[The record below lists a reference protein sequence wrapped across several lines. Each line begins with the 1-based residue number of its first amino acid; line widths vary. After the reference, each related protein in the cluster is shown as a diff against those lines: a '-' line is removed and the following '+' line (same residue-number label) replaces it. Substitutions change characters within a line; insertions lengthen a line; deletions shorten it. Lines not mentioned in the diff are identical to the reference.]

1 MHKRQVKRLQ
11 LIISEETVPG
21 HIKGPSTAIFDPFT
35 PKPHLLLLLLFF
47 CFLPAQNV
55 CYQILCRKCLPT
67 FGPNDSIN
75 IFKEKKCNNQK
86 GQWLVKGGK
95 HKKTK
100 ARCTHMSVKQGSQL
114 DEGPGLA
121 NPCCKN
127 GRIAFPQCISSC
139 ESIVYRAY
147 LYARHYTQHFTC
159 IV

>member
-11 LIISEETVPG
+11 LLFQRKQCLVTSRVPQQPLL
-21 HIKGPSTAIFDPFT
+21 I
-35 PKPHLLLLLLFF
+35 HLPQNHTFSCYF
-47 CFLPAQNV
+47 YSFVFFLPKTFAIRFFAESVCQPLAQMIV
-55 CYQILCRKCLPT
+55 LTYLK
-67 FGPNDSIN
+67 
-75 IFKEKKCNNQK
+75 KKKCNNQK

-139 ESIVYRAY
+139 ESIVYRACQ
-147 LYARHYTQHFTC
+147 YARHYTQHFTC